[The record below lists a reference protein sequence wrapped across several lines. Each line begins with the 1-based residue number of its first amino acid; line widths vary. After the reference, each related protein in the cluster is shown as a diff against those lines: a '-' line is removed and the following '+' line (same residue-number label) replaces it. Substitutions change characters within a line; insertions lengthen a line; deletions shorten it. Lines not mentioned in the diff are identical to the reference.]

1 MMLIYTTGYFFE
13 KNRDIKI
20 IKKKTDKTTVK
31 MSTVK
36 DLKDNEIVIAYTTL
50 KECKLSEHDKDNNY
64 LLVDGV
70 SFEVFE
76 KKKKL
81 RRTVGYIPVGD
92 NKFIGVQKT
101 NLLPIILLPLI
112 LLLLLSL
119 AFCGKNEKEPPK
131 VWNPNYEESTNQGED
146 EQTTAEQRNIP
157 IFCFTTMQVD
167 KETGK
172 AKVSLRNLE
181 ESLWDFEFA
190 IFLENGTIL
199 YKTNLVAPGNKI
211 TDITLYTTLEEGTYT
226 GYVFVQPYMIGTGEK
241 TDNMNFKIDIVVS

>member
-1 MMLIYTTGYFFE
+1 MLIYTTGYFFE

-20 IKKKTDKTTVK
+20 IKKKTDKKTVK

-81 RRTVGYIPVGD
+81 RRTVGYVPVGD

-101 NLLPIILLPLI
+101 NLLPIILLPLLLCLI
-112 LLLLLSL
+112 LSFT
-119 AFCGKNEKEPPK
+119 FCGRNIEDPSN
-131 VWNPNYEESTNQGED
+131 VWNPTYEESTTQDEED
-146 EQTTAEQRNIP
+146 KTMAENRNIP
-157 IFCFTTMQVD
+157 IPSPTTMQVD

-181 ESLWDFEFA
+181 ESLWDFEFYV
-190 IFLENGTIL
+190 FLDNGTLL
-199 YKTNLVAPGNKI
+199 YQTNLVAPGNKI

-226 GYVFVQPYMIGTGEK
+226 GYVIVQPYVIGTGDK
-241 TDNMNFKIDIVVS
+241 TNNMKFKIDIIVS

>member
-1 MMLIYTTGYFFE
+1 MLIYTTGYFFE

-20 IKKKTDKTTVK
+20 IKKKTDKKTVK

-81 RRTVGYIPVGD
+81 RRTVGYVPVGD
-92 NKFIGVQKT
+92 NRFIGVQKI
-101 NLLPIILLPLI
+101 NLLPIILLPLLLCLI
-112 LLLLLSL
+112 LSFT
-119 AFCGKNEKEPPK
+119 FCGRNIEDPSN
-131 VWNPNYEESTNQGED
+131 VWNPIYEESTNKEED
-146 EQTTAEQRNIP
+146 KTMAEIRNIP
-157 IFCFTTMQVD
+157 IPSPTSMQVD

-172 AKVSLRNLE
+172 AKVCLRNLE
-181 ESLWDFEFA
+181 ESQWDFEFYV
-190 IFLENGTIL
+190 FLENGTLL
-199 YKTNLVAPGNKI
+199 YQTNLVAPGNKI

-226 GYVFVQPYMIGTGEK
+226 GYVIVQPYVIGTGDK
-241 TDNMNFKIDIVVS
+241 TNNMNFKIDIIVS

>member
-1 MMLIYTTGYFFE
+1 MIYTTGFFFE

-20 IKKKTDKTTVK
+20 IKKRTDKKTVE

-50 KECKLSEHDKDNNY
+50 KKCKLSEHDKDNSY
-64 LLVDGV
+64 LLVDGA

-92 NKFIGVQKT
+92 NRFIGVQKL
-101 NLLPIILLPLI
+101 NLLPIILIPILLCLI
-112 LLLLLSL
+112 LSF
-119 AFCGKNEKEPPK
+119 AFCGRNTEDPSN
-131 VWNPNYEESTNQGED
+131 VWNPTYEETTNQGDD

-157 IFCFTTMQVD
+157 ISCFTTMQVD

-190 IFLENGTIL
+190 IFLDNGIIL

-226 GYVFVQPYMIGTGEK
+226 GYVFVQPYVIETGEK